1 MQKVRITF
9 EIDSKD
15 LLDALKEV
23 GREFDL
29 KLKKDIDS
37 EELEETLSSDIS
49 NYFDFWSLT
58 EFLEEG
64 LNNDLYREFYEEDEC
79 EPENENFLN
88 Y

>member
-1 MQKVRITF
+1 MGKVRITF

-23 GREFDL
+23 GKGFDL
-29 KLKKDIDS
+29 KLRKDINL

-49 NYFDFWSLT
+49 NYFDWSMT

-64 LNNDLYREFYEEDEC
+64 LNNDLYREFYEED
-79 EPENENFLN
+79 
-88 Y
+88 

>member
-1 MQKVRITF
+1 MGKVRITF

-23 GREFDL
+23 GRGFDL
-29 KLKKDIDS
+29 KLKKDINL

-49 NYFDFWSLT
+49 NYFDWSMT

-64 LNNDLYREFYEEDEC
+64 LNNDLTLKYDKI
-79 EPENENFLN
+79 
-88 Y
+88 

>member
-1 MQKVRITF
+1 MGKVRITF

-23 GREFDL
+23 GRGFDL
-29 KLKKDIDS
+29 KLRKDINL

-49 NYFDFWSLT
+49 NYFDWSMT

-64 LNNDLYREFYEEDEC
+64 LNNDLYREFYEEDEY
-79 EPENENFLN
+79 EPENEDFLN

>member
-1 MQKVRITF
+1 MEKIKITF
-9 EIDSKD
+9 EINKED
-15 LLDALKEV
+15 LLTALKEV

-37 EELEETLSSDIS
+37 EELEETLSDDIS
-49 NYFDFWSLT
+49 NYFDWSLT

>member
-23 GREFDL
+23 GRGFDL
-29 KLKKDIDS
+29 KLKKDINL

-49 NYFDFWSLT
+49 NYFSYSLP

-64 LNNDLYREFYEEDEC
+64 LNNDLYTEYF
-79 EPENENFLN
+79 N
-88 Y
+88 

>member
-1 MQKVRITF
+1 MEKIKITF
-9 EIDSKD
+9 EINKED
-15 LLDALKEV
+15 LLTALKEV

-49 NYFDFWSLT
+49 NYFDWSLT

-79 EPENENFLN
+79 EPENEDFLN

>member
-1 MQKVRITF
+1 MGKVRITF

-23 GREFDL
+23 GRGFDL
-29 KLKKDIDS
+29 KLKKDINL

-49 NYFDFWSLT
+49 NYFDWSMT

-64 LNNDLYREFYEEDEC
+64 LNNDLYKEFYEEDEY
-79 EPENENFLN
+79 EPENEDFLN

>member
-1 MQKVRITF
+1 MEKIKITF
-9 EIDSKD
+9 EINKED
-15 LLDALKEV
+15 LLTALKEV

-49 NYFDFWSLT
+49 NYFDWSLT

>member
-1 MQKVRITF
+1 MGKVRITF

-23 GREFDL
+23 GRGFDL
-29 KLKKDIDS
+29 KLKKDINL

-49 NYFDFWSLT
+49 NYFDWSMT

-64 LNNDLYREFYEEDEC
+64 LNSDLYREFYEEDEY
-79 EPENENFLN
+79 EPENEDFLN

>member
-1 MQKVRITF
+1 MGKVRITF

-23 GREFDL
+23 GRGFDL
-29 KLKKDIDS
+29 ELRKDINL

-49 NYFDFWSLT
+49 NYFDWSMT

-64 LNNDLYREFYEEDEC
+64 LNNDLYREFYEEDEY
-79 EPENENFLN
+79 EPENEDFLN

>member
-1 MQKVRITF
+1 MGKVRITF

-23 GREFDL
+23 GRGFDL
-29 KLKKDIDS
+29 KLKKDINL

-49 NYFDFWSLT
+49 NYFDWSMT

-64 LNNDLYREFYEEDEC
+64 LNNDLYREFYEEDEY
-79 EPENENFLN
+79 EPENEDFLN

>member
-1 MQKVRITF
+1 MGKVRITF

-23 GREFDL
+23 GRGFDL
-29 KLKKDIDS
+29 KLKKDINL

-49 NYFDFWSLT
+49 NHFDWGMT

-64 LNNDLYREFYEEDEC
+64 LNNDLYREFYEEDEY
-79 EPENENFLN
+79 EPENEDFLN